1 MVKKN
6 MTQRTLLAQQMLEH
20 VSRQRESGMTIAN
33 YAAQVGIT
41 AHKFRYW
48 INKSKPHGSL
58 HAKEPEMKFIDLG
71 TLGLACNDT
80 DTPDAPGQP
89 IRQPQMTLTF
99 PNGMCLKI
107 Y

>member
-1 MVKKN
+1 
-6 MTQRTLLAQQMLEH
+6 MTQRTYLAQKMLEH
-20 VSRQRESGMTIAN
+20 VTHQRESGMTIAN

-41 AHKFRYW
+41 AHKLRYW
-48 INKSKPHGSL
+48 INKSKL
-58 HAKEPEMKFIDLG
+58 HDSQYTKEQEMKFIDLG
-71 TLGLACNDT
+71 TLELACNNT
-80 DTPDAPGQP
+80 DNPDAPGQP

>member
-1 MVKKN
+1 

-20 VSRQRESGMTIAN
+20 VTRQRESGMTIAN
-33 YAAQVGIT
+33 YAAHVGIT
-41 AHKFRYW
+41 AHKLRYW
-48 INKSKPHGSL
+48 INKSKPQDSQN
-58 HAKEPEMKFIDLG
+58 AKEPEMKFIDLG
-71 TLGLACNDT
+71 TFRLACNDT
-80 DTPDAPGQP
+80 DSADASGQP